1 MRILFLRHA
10 EATSQYEN
18 DFNRT
23 LTEYGQKQVREVA
36 KHLSIFE
43 LSNFDLAVSPARR
56 TRETLELLCESLEI
70 EAKYQTN
77 DSLYSSD
84 VNKYLDAIRESAS
97 ENLLIVGHNP
107 AISEAAS
114 TLSSLAISLN
124 TAGWVLI
131 DFDLKTSLG
140 MVIHQSDL

>member
-1 MRILFLRHA
+1 M
-10 EATSQYEN
+10 
-18 DFNRT
+18 
-23 LTEYGQKQVREVA
+23 QVRDVA
-36 KHLSIFE
+36 EQLSVFD
-43 LSNFDLAVSPARR
+43 LSNFDIAVSPARR
-56 TRETLELLCESLEI
+56 TRETLEVLCESVQI

-77 DSLYSSD
+77 DFLYTSD
-84 VNKYLDAIRESAS
+84 GNKYLDAIRESTS

-114 TLSSLAISLN
+114 TLSSSAISLT

-140 MVIHQSDL
+140 MVMHQSDV